1 MSELGWLLVSAVA
14 VLTVATVIGRVLHL
28 RVARGQAHAVI
39 DNLNARID
47 AWWVMVLLLAAAFA
61 LGAAGVIGLFALL
74 SALALREFVS
84 ITYTRR
90 GDHLALALG
99 FFIAIPAQ
107 YALVAIGW
115 YGLYSILIPVYAF
128 LLLPIAS
135 AVRGDPT
142 RFLRRVAV
150 TQWGLMLCVY
160 GLSHVPALLTLQI
173 PGFDGKQALLIAF
186 LVVVVQASDV
196 LQYVWGKLL
205 GRRRIAPT
213 LSPSKTLEGLVGGVA
228 SATLLGAALWWLTP
242 FAPWEA
248 ALMALAINVMGFAG
262 GLVMS
267 AIKRDHGIKDWGHL
281 IPGHGG
287 VLDRLDSVLFAA
299 PVFFH
304 LVRYFHT

>member
-1 MSELGWLLVSAVA
+1 MSELARLLSFALA
-14 VLTVATVIGRVLHL
+14 VLGLASIVGWALHRVVALGRPHP
-28 RVARGQAHAVI
+28 VI
-39 DNLNARID
+39 DDLNARIMS
-47 AWWVMVLLLAAAFA
+47 WWLMVALLAAAFA
-61 LGAAGVIGLFALL
+61 LQSVGLITLFALL
-74 SALALREFVS
+74 SVLALREFAS

-90 GDHLALALG
+90 GDHFALALG

-135 AVRGDPT
+135 ALRGDPT

-160 GLSHVPALLTLQI
+160 GLSHVPALATLEI
-173 PGFDGKQALLIAF
+173 TGFEARGELLVAFLLI
-186 LVVVVQASDV
+186 VVQASDV
-196 LQYVWGKLL
+196 LQYVWGKLVGGPKL
-205 GRRRIAPT
+205 APT
-213 LSPSKTLEGLVGGVA
+213 LSPSKTVSGLVGGIA
-228 SATLLGAALWWLTP
+228 SATGLGALLWWLTP
-242 FAPWEA
+242 FSPLVA
-248 ALMALAINVMGFAG
+248 AGMSLMIAAMGAGG

-287 VLDRLDSVLFAA
+287 VLDRLDSVVFAA
-299 PVFFH
+299 PIFFH
-304 LVRYFHT
+304 VTRYYYA

>member
-1 MSELGWLLVSAVA
+1 VTELLRLLVGAVA
-14 VLTVATVIGRVLHL
+14 VLGVATLIGRVLHR

-47 AWWVMVLLLAAAFA
+47 AWWGMVLLLAAAFS

-74 SALALREFVS
+74 SMLALREFVS

-90 GDHLALALG
+90 GDHFALALG
-99 FFIAIPAQ
+99 FFVAIPAQ

-128 LLLPIAS
+128 LLLPIVS
-135 AVRGDPT
+135 ALRGDPT

-160 GLSHVPALLTLQI
+160 GLSHVPALITLKI
-173 PGFDGKQALLIAF
+173 PEFDGKQALLIAF

-196 LQYVWGKLL
+196 LQYIWGKLL
-205 GRRRIAPT
+205 GRHPLAPT
-213 LSPSKTLEGLVGGVA
+213 VSPSKTVEGLVGGVA

-242 FAPWEA
+242 FTPWEA
-248 ALMALAINVMGFAG
+248 GAMALVINAMGFAG

-287 VLDRLDSVLFAA
+287 VLDRLDSLLFAA

>member
-1 MSELGWLLVSAVA
+1 MSELGWLLLSAVA
-14 VLTVATVIGRVLHL
+14 VLTLATVIGRVLHL

-242 FAPWEA
+242 FTPWEA

-304 LVRYFHT
+304 LVRYFQT

>member
-1 MSELGWLLVSAVA
+1 MTELLRLLFAVVA
-14 VLTVATVIGRVLHL
+14 VLGVATLIGRMLQL
-28 RVARGQAHAVI
+28 RVARGQPHGVI

-61 LGAAGVIGLFALL
+61 LGPAAVIGLFALL
-74 SALALREFVS
+74 SVLALREFVS

-128 LLLPIAS
+128 LLLPIVS
-135 AVRGDPT
+135 ALRGDPT
-142 RFLRRVAV
+142 RFLHRVAV

-160 GLSHVPALLTLQI
+160 GLSHVPALMTLDV

-196 LQYVWGKLL
+196 FQYVWGKLL
-205 GRRRIAPT
+205 GRHALAPT
-213 LSPSKTLEGLVGGVA
+213 VSPSKTVEGLIGGVA
-228 SATLLGAALWWLTP
+228 SATLLGAGLWWLTP
-242 FAPWEA
+242 FTPWEA
-248 ALMALAINVMGFAG
+248 AAMALVINAMGFAG

-267 AIKRDHGIKDWGHL
+267 AIKRNHGIKDWGHL

-287 VLDRLDSVLFAA
+287 VLDRLDSLLFAA

>member
-1 MSELGWLLVSAVA
+1 MTELLRLLVVAVA
-14 VLTVATVIGRVLHL
+14 VLGVATLIGRVLHW
-28 RVARGQAHAVI
+28 RIARGQAHAVI

-61 LGAAGVIGLFALL
+61 LGTAGVIGLFALL
-74 SALALREFVS
+74 SVLALREFVS

-90 GDHLALALG
+90 GDHFALALG

-107 YALVAIGW
+107 FALVAIGW

-128 LLLPIAS
+128 LLLPIVS
-135 AVRGDPT
+135 ALRGDPT

-160 GLSHVPALLTLQI
+160 GLSHVPALITLEI

-186 LVVVVQASDV
+186 LIVVVQASDV
-196 LQYVWGKLL
+196 LQYIWGKLF
-205 GRRRIAPT
+205 GRHPLAPT
-213 LSPSKTLEGLVGGVA
+213 VSPSKTIEGLVGGVA

-242 FAPWEA
+242 FTPWEA
-248 ALMALAINVMGFAG
+248 AGMALVINAMGFAG

-287 VLDRLDSVLFAA
+287 VLDRLDSLLFAA

>member
-1 MSELGWLLVSAVA
+1 MSELGWLLLSAVA
-14 VLTVATVIGRVLHL
+14 ALTVATVIGRVLHL

-135 AVRGDPT
+135 ALRGDPT

>member
-1 MSELGWLLVSAVA
+1 MSELGWLLLSAVA

-242 FAPWEA
+242 FTPWEA